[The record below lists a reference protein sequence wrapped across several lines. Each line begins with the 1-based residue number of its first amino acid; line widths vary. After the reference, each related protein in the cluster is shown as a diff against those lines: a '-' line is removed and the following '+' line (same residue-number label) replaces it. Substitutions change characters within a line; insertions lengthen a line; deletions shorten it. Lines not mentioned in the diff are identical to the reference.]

1 MKTQKVNILLPTDF
15 SDNAW
20 SAVVYALKLYVDKEC
35 TFYFL
40 HTTSIIASKI
50 SKKYTKDIK
59 ENALKELLELKEMAE
74 ASSANA
80 NHTFEIVLNGD
91 NLYNAIENEI
101 LKHKIDLVI
110 MGTKGATAAKEL
122 FFGSN
127 TVNIVKKMRL
137 CPVLIVPFEYD
148 FVEPKQIAF
157 PTDFNRF
164 YNEKELNHL
173 KKLADLFNSEIR
185 IVHIKTENQLN
196 DIQEYNYL
204 MLKHF
209 LKDYKCSYHWMP
221 DYTNKVEEIN
231 VFIEDL
237 KINILTMINYWHSL
251 MENLF
256 NEPVIKKIGLQPKVP
271 FLVIPDYADEHH
283 R

>member
-20 SAVVYALKLYVDKEC
+20 SAAVYALKLYVDKEC

-50 SKKYTKDIK
+50 SKKYSKDIK
-59 ENALKELLELKEMAE
+59 ENALKELLDLKEMAE
-74 ASSANA
+74 VSSANA
-80 NHTFEIVLNGD
+80 NHTFEIVLSGE
-91 NLYNAIENEI
+91 NLYNAIEIEI
-101 LKHKIDLVI
+101 QNHKINLVI
-110 MGTKGATAAKEL
+110 MGTKGATAPKEL
-122 FFGSN
+122 FFGIN

-137 CPVLIVPFEYD
+137 CPVLIVPYEYD

-173 KKLADLFNSEIR
+173 KGLADLFNSEIR
-185 IVHIKTENQLN
+185 IVHIKTENQL
-196 DIQEYNYL
+196 DDLQEYNYM

-237 KINILTMINYWHSL
+237 KINILTMINYCHSL

>member
-80 NHTFEIVLNGD
+80 NHTFEIVLSGD

-237 KINILTMINYWHSL
+237 KINVLTMINYWHSL